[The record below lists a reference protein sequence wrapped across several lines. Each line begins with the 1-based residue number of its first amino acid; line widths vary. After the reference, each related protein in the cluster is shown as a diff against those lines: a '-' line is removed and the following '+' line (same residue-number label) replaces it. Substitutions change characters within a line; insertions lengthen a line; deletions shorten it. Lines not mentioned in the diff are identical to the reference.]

1 MFMAQESPGPIYYK
15 CGVFEDIFLT
25 QELFSILKYNNWPLL
40 LILYAV
46 NRTFFHTNNCLQH
59 DRLFPYL
66 SYQNRKLC
74 LRFDQS
80 NHSYLGG
87 FEGVVCWK
95 MNRQEENT
103 SLIWTVTLM
112 EKEKKKKRKRKKEK
126 KKKGGGTF
134 TYFRR
139 HTATHYQVKFQPLL
153 QIHFKHSGTLLQCCH
168 KPDKGNNC
176 VIKDLL
182 TGPMIV
188 ACQ

>member
-25 QELFSILKYNNWPLL
+25 QELFSILKYNIWPLL

-103 SLIWTVTLM
+103 SLIWTVTLIGGR
-112 EKEKKKKRKRKKEK
+112 KKKKKKRDIYIFQKTHSYSLSSQIS
-126 KKKGGGTF
+126 TF
-134 TYFRR
+134 ITNTLSTREHYFN
-139 HTATHYQVKFQPLL
+139 AKFQHRAA
-153 QIHFKHSGTLLQCCH
+153 I
-168 KPDKGNNC
+168 N
-176 VIKDLL
+176 L
-182 TGPMIV
+182 TRATTV
-188 ACQ
+188 S

>member
-25 QELFSILKYNNWPLL
+25 QELFSILKYNIWPLL

-95 MNRQEENT
+95 MNCQEENT
-103 SLIWTVTLM
+103 SLIWTVTLIGGR
-112 EKEKKKKRKRKKEK
+112 KKKKRGHLHISEDTQLLIIKSNFNLYYKYILSTREH
-126 KKKGGGTF
+126 
-134 TYFRR
+134 YFN
-139 HTATHYQVKFQPLL
+139 AKFQHRAA
-153 QIHFKHSGTLLQCCH
+153 I
-168 KPDKGNNC
+168 N
-176 VIKDLL
+176 L
-182 TGPMIV
+182 TRATTV
-188 ACQ
+188 S

>member
-112 EKEKKKKRKRKKEK
+112 EKKKEK
-126 KKKGGGTF
+126 KKERKKKRKKKRGGGHLHISEDTQLLIIKSNF
-134 TYFRR
+134 NLYYKYILSTRE
-139 HTATHYQVKFQPLL
+139 HYSNAKFQHRAA
-153 QIHFKHSGTLLQCCH
+153 I
-168 KPDKGNNC
+168 N
-176 VIKDLL
+176 L
-182 TGPMIV
+182 TRATTV
-188 ACQ
+188 S

>member
-15 CGVFEDIFLT
+15 CGVFEDFFLT
-25 QELFSILKYNNWPLL
+25 QELFSILKYNIWPLL

-46 NRTFFHTNNCLQH
+46 NRTFFHTNCRLQH

-103 SLIWTVTLM
+103 SLIWTVTLIG
-112 EKEKKKKRKRKKEK
+112 KKRKRKK
-126 KKKGGGTF
+126 KGHLHISEDTQLLIIKSNF
-134 TYFRR
+134 NLYYKYILSTREHYFN
-139 HTATHYQVKFQPLL
+139 AKFQHRAA
-153 QIHFKHSGTLLQCCH
+153 I
-168 KPDKGNNC
+168 N
-176 VIKDLL
+176 L
-182 TGPMIV
+182 TRATTV
-188 ACQ
+188 S

>member
-1 MFMAQESPGPIYYK
+1 MFMAQESQGPIYYK

-46 NRTFFHTNNCLQH
+46 NKTFFHTNNCLQH

-112 EKEKKKKRKRKKEK
+112 EG
-126 KKKGGGTF
+126 KKGGGGYLHISEDTQLLIIKSNF
-134 TYFRR
+134 NLYYKYILSTRE
-139 HTATHYQVKFQPLL
+139 HYSNAKFQHRAA
-153 QIHFKHSGTLLQCCH
+153 I
-168 KPDKGNNC
+168 N
-176 VIKDLL
+176 L
-182 TGPMIV
+182 TRATTV
-188 ACQ
+188 S